1 MSNVSSLKQPT
12 IQDSIAWP
20 SPAKLNL
27 FLYITGRRSDGYHEL
42 QTLFQFIDFGD
53 TLRFHINQTGKLTI
67 TPEIEGVALEQNL
80 IWKAADA
87 LRLYAKN
94 MYAKSI
100 HAQKAGDIDPKTL
113 GADIELNKR
122 LPMGGGLGGGSSN
135 AATTLVALNHL
146 WQLNFDIDTLAEIG
160 LKLGADVPVFVR
172 GQAAFAEGVGEKL
185 EPAHPQEK
193 WYLVLKPDVN
203 IATADIFTH
212 SDLTRNTP
220 KQELTTLLQQPYEN
234 DCEKIVT
241 LLYPEVAKQLS
252 WLLQY
257 APSRL
262 TGTGSCLF
270 AEFDTQQ
277 QAKETLDK
285 FIAQQNSNS
294 VFGFIAKGMNISSL
308 HKTLADYKQ
317 ANHHS
322 I

>member
-1 MSNVSSLKQPT
+1 MSQHSTLTQ
-12 IQDSIAWP
+12 IEWP

-27 FLYITGRRSDGYHEL
+27 FLYITGRLDNGYHEL

-53 TLRFHINQTGKLTI
+53 TLQFSPNVSGSITI
-67 TPEIEGVALEQNL
+67 TPEIAGVELESNL
-80 IWKAADA
+80 IWKAAQA
-87 LRLYAKN
+87 LKN
-94 MYAKSI
+94 E
-100 HAQKAGDIDPKTL
+100 AQRQGMQNSASL
-113 GADIELNKR
+113 GADIYLDKI

-135 AATTLVALNHL
+135 AATTLVALNTI
-146 WQLNFDIDTLAEIG
+146 WQLNFSLDKLAELG
-160 LKLGADVPVFVR
+160 LKLGADVPVFVK

-185 EPAHPQEK
+185 TPATPNEK
-193 WYLVLKPDVN
+193 WYLVIKPEEN
-203 IATADIFTH
+203 IATAEIFTH
-212 SDLTRNTP
+212 PNLTRNTP
-220 KQELTTLLQQPYEN
+220 KQDLTTLLQQPYGN

-270 AEFDTQQ
+270 AEFDTQAEAEIVLEQ
-277 QAKETLDK
+277 LHTQTE
-285 FIAQQNSNS
+285 SNS
-294 VFGFIAKGMNISSL
+294 VFGFIAKGVNISPL

-317 ANHHS
+317 ADHNS